1 MIVPSPSPRQ
11 AGREAALILLFLFGL
26 ALTNASLVTFM
37 GFHIVH
43 DLGQPPW
50 AIGLYAGVTT
60 LVSVTANRA
69 AGERID
75 RGWPIARLVS
85 LANLCMLAGTL
96 ILALPHDYARLLT
109 LAAPLVALG
118 QTATTSLYSLGRLHA
133 ERNGIDPARANTR
146 LRTMTSLGWM
156 IGPPLGFGAADL
168 WGSASVFRHAA
179 VLAALCLGLGFLCL
193 PRGFRKDTPT
203 PANSSAAA
211 REDGPNPALRIAGLV
226 CLLFSISQCLCAV
239 SLPIFLIQDIGLP
252 TFAPGLSFG
261 VKCLFEVVLILSCA
275 PLIARFGARTCLL
288 ASAGLGVLA
297 YALLSKVHSIPTLIV
312 GAAAEGVYYGL
323 FAGVSASFV
332 QGFSRGRI
340 GRATSLYMN
349 SLFLGSLAA
358 TSLLAALATF
368 LSFRATILAAMGTMA
383 GAAILLLLTRR
394 FDAQSDLAASGR
406 A

>member
-1 MIVPSPSPRQ
+1 MIVPSPPSRR

-26 ALTNASLVTFM
+26 ALANASLVTFM

-75 RGWPIARLVS
+75 GGWPIARLVS
-85 LANLCMLAGTL
+85 LANFCTLAGTL

-156 IGPPLGFGAADL
+156 IGP
-168 WGSASVFRHAA
+168 
-179 VLAALCLGLGFLCL
+179 ALCLGLGFLCL
-193 PRGFRKDTPT
+193 PRDFRKDTPT

-252 TFAPGLSFG
+252 TFAPGLSFA

-275 PLIARFGARTCLL
+275 PLIARFGARTCLV
-288 ASAGLGVLA
+288 ASAGLGILA
-297 YALLSKVHSIPTLIV
+297 YALLSQVHSLPTLIV
-312 GAAAEGVYYGL
+312 GAAAEGIYCGL

-383 GAAILLLLTRR
+383 GAALLLLLTRR